1 MREEPYSHQRLVELV
16 KEYDKHE
23 AFNTKD
29 EAERYSD
36 MQVGNG
42 FKTVGMRLGGQ
53 WHVFMKKQ
61 DLEIGNKVEDNK
73 IKMVADNTNTNTN
86 YKYIPLS
93 EILEKE
99 PEMEKLG
106 VSEVARSKRGFL
118 TYYKKIGGKKD
129 KVNEEWENRRRGFIA
144 RHLAQY
150 KKDHGYRR
158 KLALIAWGL

>member
-1 MREEPYSHQRLVELV
+1 LE
-16 KEYDKHE
+16 
-23 AFNTKD
+23 
-29 EAERYSD
+29 
-36 MQVGNG
+36 VGN
-42 FKTVGMRLGGQ
+42 KL
-53 WHVFMKKQ
+53 
-61 DLEIGNKVEDNK
+61 EDNK
-73 IKMVADNTNTNTN
+73 IKMVTDNTNSNTNIN

-150 KKDHGYRR
+150 KNDHGYRR
-158 KLALIAWGL
+158 KLALIAWAYDPDKK